1 MVKGAQNDAFTIYA
15 SWNVALPQFSP
26 RSRLH
31 SLQPRGTGTALIE
44 CLTSYV
50 ARLAASH
57 CVSPSVLLSSTIAPI
72 IGKNYWL
79 QGGARLGTTGSAL
92 SKSFNIH
99 IRAINGIGVI
109 ASYWVHTLQTLTLRN
124 DLAQLTMLRWQSV
137 FSHRHLLRPTRAW
150 CPACYEDWAS
160 NDQPI
165 YEPLLWTF
173 RDVAVCLLH
182 ERRLQSACHNCNRTL
197 QWLPRL
203 ARPGYCEKCNV
214 WLGDR
219 AEIKADSV
227 TTEELQ
233 WQSWVVSNLQE
244 IIITGE
250 HLPTPTTGRIPE
262 ALTLCIDSASDGV
275 MNRFSSLIG
284 KPKNTVWGWLQ
295 GKSLIPLSDLL
306 RLCYS
311 VDLPLIDFLYTDG
324 LTLSRPDPTLPRIL
338 PQHEWRSPRQR
349 PKPFDRSALEQ
360 ALTTALTE
368 NPPKPMTQVAHVL
381 KTHKRS
387 LYKHFPK
394 LCKAISARYLNYRSA
409 NDQKVR
415 DLKAATNDELRS
427 RLSTNGI
434 HPSRRRIM
442 SLIRSQRVDPQ
453 SQKHLLRGKMAIAA

>member
-1 MVKGAQNDAFTIYA
+1 MVKGAQNEAFTIYE
-15 SWNVALPQFSP
+15 SWNVALPRFLP

-31 SLQPRGTGTALIE
+31 SLQPRGAGTALIE

-99 IRAINGIGVI
+99 TRAINGIGVI
-109 ASYWVHTLQTLTLRN
+109 ASDWVETLQALTLRN

-137 FSHRHLLRPTRAW
+137 FSHHNLLRPTRAW
-150 CPACYEDWAS
+150 CPACYEAWAS

-173 RDVAVCLLH
+173 RDVEVCLLH
-182 ERRLQSACHNCNRTL
+182 ERRLQSTCHNCNRTL

-214 WLGDR
+214 WLANR
-219 AEIKADSV
+219 AEIKDDSV

-233 WQSWVVSNLQE
+233 WQSWVVSSLQE
-244 IIITGE
+244 IVIARN
-250 HLPTPTTGRIPE
+250 HLPMPPTERIAE
-262 ALTLCIDSASDGV
+262 ALTLCIDSASHGV

-306 RLCYS
+306 RVCYS
-311 VDLPLIDFLYTDG
+311 VDLPLVDFLYADG
-324 LTLSRPDPTLPRIL
+324 LALARRAPTLSRMLPR
-338 PQHEWRSPRQR
+338 HEPRPSRQR
-349 PKPFDRSALEQ
+349 PKRFDRYALEQ
-360 ALTTALTE
+360 ALTTALKD
-368 NPPKPMTQVAHVL
+368 NPPKPMTEVAHEL
-381 KTHKRS
+381 RTHKRS

-394 LCKAISARYLNYRSA
+394 LCKAISARYLNQRST

-415 DLKAATNDELRS
+415 DLKAAITDGLRS
-427 RLSTNGI
+427 RLNTDGI
-434 HPSRRRIM
+434 YPSRRRVM
-442 SLIRSQRVDPQ
+442 SLIRSQQIDPR
-453 SQKHLLRGKMAIAA
+453 SQKHLLRGEMATAA